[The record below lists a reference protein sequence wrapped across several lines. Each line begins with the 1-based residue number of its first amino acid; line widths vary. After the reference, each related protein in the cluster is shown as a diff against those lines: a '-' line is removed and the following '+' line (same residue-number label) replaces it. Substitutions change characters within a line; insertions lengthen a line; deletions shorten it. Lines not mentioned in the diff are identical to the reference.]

1 MAGGGRLERV
11 RLLRL
16 GRMGDWS
23 GEEADQGLARRASHV
38 LAPLGRTEP
47 ERRSVSGDPV
57 RHRGRTDGTQTEIV
71 KALRKLGATVA
82 VTSALGDGFPD
93 LVVGWRGVNH
103 LVEVKNGSLSPSKR
117 ELTPDEEKFHATW
130 RGESARWCRRRPAKS
145 SSPGSVD
152 GPPSPSMA
160 KASGKGG
167 AFFSGAG

>member
-1 MAGGGRLERV
+1 M
-11 RLLRL
+11 
-16 GRMGDWS
+16 
-23 GEEADQGLARRASHV
+23 
-38 LAPLGRTEP
+38 
-47 ERRSVSGDPV
+47 

-130 RGESARWCRRRPAKS
+130 RGAPVVTLESADGSIEWILRLNERR
-145 SSPGSVD
+145 VD
-152 GPPSPSMA
+152 P
-160 KASGKGG
+160 
-167 AFFSGAG
+167 